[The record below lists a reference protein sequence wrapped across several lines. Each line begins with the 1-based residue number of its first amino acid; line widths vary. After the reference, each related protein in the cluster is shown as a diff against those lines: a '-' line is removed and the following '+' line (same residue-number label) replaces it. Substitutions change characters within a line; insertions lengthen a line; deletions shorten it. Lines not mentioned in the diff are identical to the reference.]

1 MSFYNRLFIFIVG
14 MLLGVVII
22 FISLDMRSE
31 PLSFDYFPNN
41 RIKKYLINHE
51 LNISETAICK
61 LECYDLDSL
70 FLKQYISNS
79 HVDFTLSKIRGYE
92 VKTYYLSFNLG
103 EQKNN
108 QNIYFVF
115 QKKDDLIVLVNLIG
129 NDSMLNCAYCTASK

>member
-1 MSFYNRLFIFIVG
+1 

-51 LNISETAICK
+51 LNLAETAMCK
-61 LECYDLDSL
+61 LECYNLDTI
-70 FLKQYISNS
+70 FLEQYISNS
-79 HVDFTLSKIRGYE
+79 YVDFTLSKIRGYA
-92 VKTYYLSFNLG
+92 VKTYYLSFNSG

-115 QKKDDLIVLVNLIG
+115 QKKDDLITLVDLIG
-129 NDSMLNCAYCTASK
+129 NNTNCDYCKY